1 MRSTWRFP
9 AQATGRRPLLP
20 LLLGFGLAASV
31 LLAIGLGLKNQE
43 LTRDLHARDSVLA
56 VRETRLAERERTL
69 NSILEPGVEL
79 TLLTATG
86 PQQPGVQLFRDRERN
101 TAIIHA
107 FRLRPAPAGRAY
119 QLWII
124 PKGGGN
130 PIPSRVFNSEP
141 DGHALVEGVEVPAG
155 IAIEMYAV
163 TEEPDGG
170 SPQPTSAP
178 FPRWQGWSLTVEDG
192 RRRSKAVEGSRSW
205 SWFLFPTVFDHL
217 RPSSTIFDHLRPS
230 STVFDHSTIF
240 DRLRPSSTVF
250 DLSPV
255 VIVDRSSIRPI
266 DLRYIP
272 VVIAEAAL
280 AGPLLIQ

>member
-1 MRSTWRFP
+1 MSESAQEIRDLAPAYVLGALTPEETRAFEAALARDPELQREVREYREVSALLAEGQSLTPPSQLKARLLERIRDDKHVAFP
-9 AQATGRRPLLP
+9 THATGRRRLLP
-20 LLLGFGLAASV
+20 MLLGFGLAASV

-43 LTRDLHARDSVLA
+43 LTRDLQARDSVLR
-56 VRETRLAERERTL
+56 VRESRLAERERTL

-101 TAIIHA
+101 IAIIHA

-141 DGHALVEGVEVPAG
+141 DGHALVENVEVPPG

-163 TEEPDGG
+163 TEEPAGG

-178 FPRWQGWSLTVEDG
+178 FLVG
-192 RRRSKAVEGSRSW
+192 RVG
-205 SWFLFPTVFDHL
+205 T
-217 RPSSTIFDHLRPS
+217 
-230 STVFDHSTIF
+230 
-240 DRLRPSSTVF
+240 
-250 DLSPV
+250 
-255 VIVDRSSIRPI
+255 
-266 DLRYIP
+266 
-272 VVIAEAAL
+272 
-280 AGPLLIQ
+280 

>member
-1 MRSTWRFP
+1 MSDGVQEIRDLAPAYVLGALTPEETRAFEAALARDPDLQREVREYREVNALLAEGQSLAPPSQLKARLLERIRDEKHVAFP
-9 AQATGRRPLLP
+9 TQTTGRRRLLP
-20 LLLGFGLAASV
+20 MLLGFGFAASA

-56 VRETRLAERERTL
+56 VRESRLAERERTL

-101 TAIIHA
+101 IAIIHA

-130 PIPSRVFNSEP
+130 PIPSRVFNSEA
-141 DGHALVEGVEVPAG
+141 DGHALVENVEVPPG

-163 TEEPDGG
+163 TEEPAGG

-178 FPRWQGWSLTVEDG
+178 FLVG
-192 RRRSKAVEGSRSW
+192 R
-205 SWFLFPTVFDHL
+205 T
-217 RPSSTIFDHLRPS
+217 
-230 STVFDHSTIF
+230 
-240 DRLRPSSTVF
+240 
-250 DLSPV
+250 
-255 VIVDRSSIRPI
+255 
-266 DLRYIP
+266 
-272 VVIAEAAL
+272 
-280 AGPLLIQ
+280 GP